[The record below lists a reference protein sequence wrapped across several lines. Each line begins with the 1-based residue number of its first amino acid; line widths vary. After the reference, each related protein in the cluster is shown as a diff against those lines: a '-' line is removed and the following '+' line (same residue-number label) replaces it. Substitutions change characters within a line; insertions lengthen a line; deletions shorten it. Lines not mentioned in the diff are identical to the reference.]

1 MKSKIDLLRN
11 ITKERGATESEEQ
24 TAKEMIDA
32 ILNGNKNKGCQ
43 SIITTPQDDIRKHGT
58 HKDFDKA
65 TVPTSKGIEVYL
77 QKQKV
82 STNSKTQTETQ
93 LQTDIKTKTDTKGYF
108 VCPVCGNDMFYGGA
122 CGGSSQN
129 LLCDKCFTEFNDAGG
144 LVIQYTHKV
153 DLDRAYHPFDISM
166 RRLRRENPE
175 GFKILYNNSPWW
187 QKLIANLRLYK

>member
-1 MKSKIDLLRN
+1 MKSKIDLLKT
-11 ITKERGATESEEQ
+11 ITRENGATEAEEQ
-24 TAKEMIDA
+24 TAREMINA
-32 ILNGNKNKGCQ
+32 IINGNKHKGCQ
-43 SIITTPQDDIRKHGT
+43 DIVTTQHDDIRKYGT
-58 HKDFDKA
+58 YKDYSKS

-77 QKQKV
+77 QKNEISKEI
-82 STNSKTQTETQ
+82 KTQTETQ
-93 LQTDIKTKTDTKGYF
+93 LQTEIKTKTETKGYF
-108 VCPVCGNDMFYGGA
+108 VCPVCGNDMFYSGT

-144 LVIQYTHKV
+144 LGIQYTHKV
-153 DLDRAYHPFDISM
+153 DLDRAYHPFGISM